1 MNSGCCGRHPGE
13 EVATADRQPTVT
25 IQTRVRWQDQ
35 TVAHKEPRS
44 LAFANTRKPTKYP
57 PEVRTL
63 VQRLLRDSATPRD
76 SLPYT
81 PEFARLKKEYQAAQ
95 PTKMGDH
102 DFWMLIDNV
111 AKSGGTAKVGT
122 RKKGSKAPKLTD
134 NEQLE
139 ILRLLPDGVG
149 TRDHLPY
156 SAKFDVMHK
165 RFENS
170 TGRKLTQH
178 QFWRAVSLVAK
189 NARKPKPV
197 HEQAPVGSLTPAL
210 VRFLEDN
217 NPWWRGKPM
226 KDHPTFPRWAFGEVV
241 SRLHSRLAPIVAVRG
256 SRRVGKSVLQTQLIE
271 ELLLA
276 GRSDPAR
283 TSVEPARILSVQF
296 DDAPAL
302 GGVSMPVQSIVEWY
316 EKHVLGKTLNEAA
329 REGKPAYLLF
339 DEVQNLPQWSV
350 QLKILADKSDA
361 RILVTGSSAL
371 RIAKGQDNLAGR
383 MTTIELGPLRL
394 WEIAGIRAVRGL
406 TPYAPDAPLERWK
419 DREFWLGL
427 IAHGRKHAPARAQA
441 FRFYSER
448 GGYPLCHVATSVS
461 TDLVRQQIVGEVIN
475 KTIDHDPGYKRG
487 AAPLDPAFVREVFRL
502 ACRYAG
508 QAVTH
513 KRIADEL
520 QALLKSPVT
529 NTKVA
534 ETIQFL
540 ADSLLLYEVKPQEML
555 QKKQTQPNKLC
566 VCDHFVRDGI
576 LQETVPLDPEA
587 LKGCN
592 EAVST
597 QAGHVIESVL
607 GYFLKGI
614 PGIELAWF
622 PPRDKEPEIDLV
634 LTIGTNRIPVEVKYR
649 RDKPDKAALAG
660 IESFCAKPAYSA
672 PFGIVVTQTVEGPI
686 GDKVIAVPAS
696 TFLLLR

>member
-1 MNSGCCGRHPGE
+1 M
-13 EVATADRQPTVT
+13 
-25 IQTRVRWQDQ
+25 
-35 TVAHKEPRS
+35 
-44 LAFANTRKPTKYP
+44 
-57 PEVRTL
+57 
-63 VQRLLRDSATPRD
+63 QRLLRDSATPRD
-76 SLPYT
+76 ALPYT
-81 PEFARLKKEYQAAQ
+81 PEFGRLKKEYEAAQ
-95 PTKMGDH
+95 KAKIGNH
-102 DFWMLIDNV
+102 DFWMLIDKI
-111 AKSGGTAKVGT
+111 AKNGGIAKAGP
-122 RKKGSKAPKLTD
+122 RKKGSKAPNLSD

-156 SAKFDVMHK
+156 SAKFDDMQN
-165 RFENS
+165 RFGKS

-178 QFWRAVSLVAK
+178 EFWRAVSLVAK

-197 HEQAPVGSLTPAL
+197 HEEAPIGSLTPEL

-226 KDHPTFPRWAFGEVV
+226 KAHPTFPRWAFGEIV

-276 GRSDPAR
+276 GKSDPTR

-302 GGVSMPVQSIVEWY
+302 GGISMPIQSIVGWY

-329 REGKPAYLLF
+329 KEGKPAYLLF

-383 MTTIELGPLRL
+383 MTMIELGPLRL
-394 WEIAGIRAVRGL
+394 WEIAGIRGMRGL
-406 TPYAPDAPLERWK
+406 TPYAPDTPLERWK

-427 IAHGRKHAPARAQA
+427 VAYGKKHATARDQA
-441 FRFYSER
+441 FRLFSER
-448 GGYPLCHVATSVS
+448 GGYPLSHDVTSVS
-461 TDLVRQQIVGEVIN
+461 TDVVRQQIVGEVIN
-475 KTIDHDPGYKRG
+475 KTIDHDPGHKRG
-487 AAPLDPAFVREVFRL
+487 TSPLDSAFVRAVFSMV
-502 ACRYAG
+502 CRYAG

-529 NTKVA
+529 NAKVA
-534 ETIQFL
+534 DTIQFL
-540 ADSLLLYEVKPQEML
+540 ADSLLVYEVKPQEML

-576 LQETVPLDPEA
+576 LQETLPLDPEA

-597 QAGHVIESVL
+597 QVGHVIESVL

-614 PGIELAWF
+614 PGVELAWF
-622 PPRDKEPEIDLV
+622 PPRDKQPEVDLV

-649 RDKPDKAALAG
+649 RDKPDKAALTG
-660 IESFCAKPAYSA
+660 IESFCGKPAYAA
-672 PFGIVVTQTVEGPI
+672 PFGIIVTQTSEGPV
-686 GDKVIAVPAS
+686 GDKAIAVPAS

>member
-1 MNSGCCGRHPGE
+1 MAAGISL
-13 EVATADRQPTVT
+13 
-25 IQTRVRWQDQ
+25 
-35 TVAHKEPRS
+35 PRNRLRRFQQWS
-44 LAFANTRKPTKYP
+44 IIFAKSNPKYP
-57 PEVRTL
+57 DAVRSL
-63 VQRLLRDSATPRD
+63 VQRLLRNSDTPRD

-81 PEFARLKKEYQAAQ
+81 VEFERLKREFETAQ
-95 PTKMGDH
+95 NEKLSEH
-102 DFWMLIDNV
+102 DFWVLLDKIGKYGGL
-111 AKSGGTAKVGT
+111 AKSGQ
-122 RKKGSKAPKLTD
+122 RKKGSKAPKLSD

-156 SAKFDVMHK
+156 SAKFDDMHK
-165 RFENS
+165 RFGKS

-178 QFWRAVSLVAK
+178 EFWRSVSLVAK
-189 NARKPKPV
+189 NARKPKLV
-197 HEQAPVGSLTPAL
+197 HEAAPIGSLTPGL

-226 KDHPTFPRWAFGEVV
+226 KEHPTFTRWAYREIV

-276 GRSDPAR
+276 GKSDPTR

-302 GGVSMPVQSIVEWY
+302 GGISMPIQSIVEWY

-329 REGKPAYLLF
+329 KEGKPAYLLF

-371 RIAKGQDNLAGR
+371 RIAKGHDNLAGR
-383 MTTIELGPLRL
+383 MTMIELGPLRL
-394 WEIAGIRAVRGL
+394 WEIAGIRGVRGL
-406 TPYAPDAPLERWK
+406 PPYAPSTPLEEWK
-419 DREFWLGL
+419 DRDFWLGL
-427 IAHGRKHAPARAQA
+427 VAHGRKHAAARDQA
-441 FRFYSER
+441 FRYFSER

-461 TDLVRQQIVGEVIN
+461 TDVVRQQIVGEVIN
-475 KTIDHDPGYKRG
+475 KTIDHDPGHKRG
-487 AAPLDPAFVREVFRL
+487 TAPLDPTIVRAVFRMV
-502 ACRYAG
+502 CRYAG
-508 QAVTH
+508 QAVTP

-520 QALLKSPVT
+520 QTLLKSPVT
-529 NTKVA
+529 NAKVA

-540 ADSLLLYEVKPQEML
+540 ADSLLVYEVKPQEML

-576 LQETVPLDPEA
+576 LQETLPLDPEA

-597 QAGHVIESVL
+597 QVGHVIESVL

-614 PGIELAWF
+614 PGVELAWF
-622 PPRDKEPEIDLV
+622 PERPKEPEVDLV
-634 LTIGTNRIPVEVKYR
+634 LTIGTSRIPVEVKYR
-649 RDKPDKAALAG
+649 RGKPDKSALAG
-660 IESFCAKPAYSA
+660 IESFCAKPAYAA
-672 PFGIVVTQTVEGPI
+672 PFGIIVTQTIGGPI
-686 GDKVIAVPAS
+686 GERAIAVPAAS
-696 TFLLLR
+696 FLLLK